1 MKKILK
7 RFTEGTYNDSVC
19 NEIESKLISLLKQ
32 SDTIHVALSGGNT
45 PLPILKLLAERKMN
59 WNKIQ
64 FYLVDERCVQY
75 DSEQCNFMN
84 LKMVFF
90 DKISSRVFP
99 MTFNDEN
106 YEKASFIY
114 NQVIDDLPKKNGI
127 PQFDL
132 ILLGMGNDGHTASL
146 FPHTKALEE
155 RNAWVVLNEVPQ
167 MASLRMT
174 ITFPVILNA
183 KSICVLC
190 KGEDKNKIIDNLYSK
205 QPRNYPMLKI
215 VEERDN
221 LNWFTT

>member
-1 MKKILK
+1 MKRILK
-7 RFTEGTYNDSVC
+7 RFTEDTYNDSVC
-19 NEIESKLISLLKQ
+19 NEIESKLMSLLRQ
-32 SDTIHVALSGGNT
+32 SDTINVALSGGNT

-64 FYLVDERCVQY
+64 FYLVDERCVPY

-84 LKMVFF
+84 LKRVFF
-90 DKISSRVFP
+90 DNISSRVFP
-99 MTFNDEN
+99 MTLNDEN

-114 NQVIDDLPKKNGI
+114 NQVIDDLRKKNGI

-167 MASLRMT
+167 MESLRMT
-174 ITFPVILNA
+174 ITYPVILNA
-183 KSICVLC
+183 QNVWVLC
-190 KGEDKNKIIDNLYSK
+190 KGEDKNEIINHLYSK
-205 QPRNYPMLKI
+205 EPRNYPMLKI
-215 VEERDN
+215 VKERDN